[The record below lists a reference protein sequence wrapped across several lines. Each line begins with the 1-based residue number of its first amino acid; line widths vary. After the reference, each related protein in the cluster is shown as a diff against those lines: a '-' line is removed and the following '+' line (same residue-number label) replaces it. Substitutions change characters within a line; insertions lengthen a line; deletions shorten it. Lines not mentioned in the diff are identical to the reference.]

1 MRATKGVSTIL
12 LGMKLFGLM
21 LLLAMLAQAGVAPIR
36 LNRENPHYFEYKGK
50 PLVLITSGEHYGSV
64 LNAAFDYDKYLSTL
78 QKDGLNYTRIFGG
91 SYVEVPGKSFG
102 IRKNTLAPL
111 PGKFVAPW
119 ARSSQPGY
127 AGGGNRFDLDR
138 WNPEYFRRL
147 RSFLADAEKRGIVV
161 EITLFSSQYGDPQ
174 WAFSPFNARNNS
186 NHTDPIGWKKI
197 NTLDNGNLLAYQER
211 YTRKLVHEA
220 NPFPNVIFEIQN
232 EPWSDHPERMSV
244 INRYLRPP
252 GRDKFPNSV
261 DIADAASLAWEKRVA
276 EWIESEE
283 VKLPNKHLIAQ
294 NYANFLFP
302 VKEIIPGVNVIN
314 FHYAYPQAVALNY
327 GLEKAIAYDES
338 GFLGRSDDAY
348 RRQAWNFML
357 SGGSTFDGLD
367 YSFTSGHEDG
377 SYLAPNGPGG
387 GSPAFR
393 RQLAIL
399 HRFLD
404 KLPLAKMVP
413 DTHTV
418 LHAAGVEVRMLSSR
432 GGIYAAYLDGGGPS
446 RLTLDLPSGTYRGE
460 WLNTKTG
467 TPTAIVEFKCEKG
480 EKVLDTPAFTNGLA
494 LRLQRE

>member
-1 MRATKGVSTIL
+1 
-12 LGMKLFGLM
+12 M
-21 LLLAMLAQAGVAPIR
+21 LLLAMLAQAGVSPIR
-36 LNRENPHYFEYKGK
+36 LDKQNPHYFEYKGK
-50 PLVLITSGEHYGSV
+50 PIILITSGEHYGSV
-64 LNAAFDYDKYLSTL
+64 INVAFDYDKYLSAL

-102 IRKNTLAPL
+102 IRENTLAPL
-111 PGKFVAPW
+111 AGKFVAPW
-119 ARSSQPGY
+119 TRSSQPGY
-127 AGGGNRFDLDR
+127 AGGGNRFDLNR
-138 WNPEYFRRL
+138 WNPKYFRRL

-161 EITLFSSQYGDPQ
+161 EITLFSSQYGDAQ
-174 WAFSPFNARNNS
+174 WAFSPFNTRNNA
-186 NHTDPIGWKKI
+186 NHTDAVGWKKI
-197 NTLDNGNLLAYQER
+197 NTLDNGNLVAYQER

-220 NPFPNVIFEIQN
+220 NPYPNVIFEIQN
-232 EPWSDHPERMSV
+232 EPWSDHGVRVSV

-261 DIADAASLAWEKRVA
+261 EIAGPAALAWQKRVA

-283 VKLPNKHLIAQ
+283 AKLPNKHLIAQ

-302 VKEIIPGVNVIN
+302 VKETIPGVSIIN

-327 GLEKAIAYDES
+327 GLHKAIAYDES
-338 GFLGRSDDAY
+338 GFLGRSDDKY

-367 YSFTSGHEDG
+367 YSFTPGHEDG
-377 SYLAPNGPGG
+377 SYLAANGPGG

-399 HRFLD
+399 HSFLD
-404 KLPLAKMVP
+404 KLPLVKMAP

-418 LHAAGVEVRMLSSR
+418 LHAAGVDVHMLSSND
-432 GGIYAAYLDGGGPS
+432 GVYAAYLDGDGPS
-446 RLTLDLPSGTYRGE
+446 SLTLDLPPGTYRGE

-467 TPTAIVEFKCEKG
+467 AIMPIPAFICGKG
-480 EKVLDTPAFTNGLA
+480 NRLLDTPAFTNGLA